1 MGDQNRMSRNNKI
14 RASAIAC
21 SISVVIALVIGET
34 ITDKV
39 LYFFEI
45 TILSFIAIW
54 TIW

>member
-1 MGDQNRMSRNNKI
+1 MADQERMSRKNKI

-21 SISVVIALVIGET
+21 SISMVIAVIIGEA

-45 TILSFIAIW
+45 SILSLVAIW

>member
-1 MGDQNRMSRNNKI
+1 MSDQGRMSRKNKI

-21 SISVVIALVIGET
+21 SISMVIGVVIGET
-34 ITDKV
+34 VTDKV

-45 TILSFIAIW
+45 SILSLIAIW